1 MKIFCNWLRGWMHSS
16 ANALKPIELC
26 TLNGWMCVLWIISQ
40 KSYFSQKAW
49 SGDSAQESLTYVIS
63 ASGVGVGYTAK
74 RQGDRTGEE
83 PESWVNFGRKVCS
96 INRGYRDG
104 QLSLGNPGLIK
115 WNICLQGRGFQSSY
129 VDMLSESPRW
139 RCFMLGLQII
149 FRHKTV
155 FKDYLK
161 DSLGNAGF
169 KQWRHSRAC

>member
-1 MKIFCNWLRGWMHSS
+1 MKIFYNWLRAWMHSS
-16 ANALKPIELC
+16 ANALEPIELY

-40 KSYFSQKAW
+40 KSYYSQKAW

-63 ASGVGVGYTAK
+63 ASGVGVDYTV
-74 RQGDRTGEE
+74 RDRVTGLGRNRKAG
-83 PESWVNFGRKVCS
+83 VNFGRKVCS
-96 INRGYRDG
+96 VNRGYSDG

-169 KQWRHSRAC
+169 KQRRHSRAC

>member
-1 MKIFCNWLRGWMHSS
+1 MDNS

-40 KSYFSQKAW
+40 KSYYSQKAW
-49 SGDSAQESLTYVIS
+49 SGDSAQENLTYVIS
-63 ASGVGVGYTAK
+63 GSRFGVDYSV
-74 RQGDRTGEE
+74 RDRVTRLGRNLKAG
-83 PESWVNFGRKVCS
+83 VNFGRKVCS
-96 INRGYRDG
+96 VNTGYRDG
-104 QLSLGNPGLIK
+104 QLSSGNPGLIK

-149 FRHKTV
+149 FRHRTV

-161 DSLGNAGF
+161 NSLENAGF
-169 KQWRHSRAC
+169 KQWRHSGAC